1 MKPFGRK
8 EYVRVKKFSYEQMRD
23 FLYTI
28 YTCGHDDGVQEA
40 LANEYEVDLDEDT
53 LFKIVCSVPGVG
65 LIKANKIVQAIKEAT
80 EDRKK
85 DE

>member
-1 MKPFGRK
+1 MKTFGRK

-53 LFKIVCSVPGVG
+53 LFKIVCKVPGIG
-65 LIKANKIVQAIKEAT
+65 MAKANKIVQAIKEVA
-80 EDRKK
+80 EKK
-85 DE
+85 KEG